1 VNVQLQSAPYRVMVP
16 PMRRGMGQTVTTG
29 GGGGVAAL
37 AGGALSSA
45 SAVTAA
51 VMIAAGVSG
60 PAAPLVAALG
70 AVLGPLIAKFNG
82 CGQTCIV
89 ATSDVNAVG
98 TQMTAAFEQY
108 MEAPVHYASAQQA
121 FLILFNT
128 LMQQL
133 QQACSNPALG
143 TAGQN
148 CIADNSP
155 NACQWK
161 ASPGGWSQGANGW
174 TYTYWGAA
182 GSGNSCWN
190 PYTGIYDMVANDPT
204 VVPDGTA
211 VSGGTPTVGTNSTTF
226 AAPVAATGTTTASTG
241 VSLPNLTSLLPTST
255 EGWLVLGAVA
265 LGLVLLL

>member
-1 VNVQLQSAPYRVMVP
+1 MLP

-45 SAVTAA
+45 SAVTSA
-51 VMIAAGVSG
+51 VLLAVGAVAPPIAALIAV
-60 PAAPLVAALG
+60 LG
-70 AVLGPLIAKFNG
+70 ATLGPLIAKFSG

-98 TQMTAAFEQY
+98 TQMTAAFQQY
-108 MEAPVHYASAQQA
+108 MQAPVHYASAQQA

-143 TAGQN
+143 QAGQN

-161 ASPGGWSQGANGW
+161 ASPGGWSQGANGQW

-226 AAPVAATGTTTASTG
+226 ATPVVATGSTTSAG
-241 VSLPNLTSLLPTST
+241 ISLPNLTSLLPSSA